1 MNRLY
6 WLMGSQWNRDG
17 GQPTVRCVRYVT
29 CQVGIKGLAISQ
41 RSPKSLSSGEEASSS
56 LPPPHYSP
64 AAVRL
69 HFAVVL
75 VDNGAQSIDPNA
87 QVRDREHYMS
97 TFVVIIDVR
106 DNQTAPP
113 QGFILLNQ
121 VTVPDDVGPLSFS
134 SPHTLSRNGLHL

>member
-1 MNRLY
+1 M
-6 WLMGSQWNRDG
+6 
-17 GQPTVRCVRYVT
+17 
-29 CQVGIKGLAISQ
+29 
-41 RSPKSLSSGEEASSS
+41 SSGEEACSS

-106 DNQTAPP
+106 DNQTAPS

-121 VTVPDDVGPLSFS
+121 VTVQTTSGLFLSLHRIPCHETDYIS
-134 SPHTLSRNGLHL
+134 SEIRLAGRLCHNPGYPFRPSIFQSI